1 MCFCRCPDFR
11 KSGIVELDYD
21 LDFMKDLM
29 LNLSKIQ
36 KKWFY
41 LNVMAF
47 DEEQFVI
54 FMLSLILSNLTFG
67 FDNEDTKLE
76 LMSTLE
82 GIIKLVCRGEKYS
95 FSFL

>member
-1 MCFCRCPDFR
+1 MD
-11 KSGIVELDYD
+11 LDYD
-21 LDFMKDLM
+21 LDFMNDLM
-29 LNLSKIQ
+29 LNLSKTQ
-36 KKWFY
+36 RKWFY
-41 LNVMAF
+41 HYVMSF
-47 DEEQFVI
+47 DEDQYMI
-54 FMLSLILSNLTFG
+54 FMLSLIVSNLTFG